1 MPRSHRFVRVLTM
14 GVGVALIAGLSSR
27 PAAAQG
33 ITFTPFVGSFYSLSK
48 YFDAD
53 IDLSLFGGSGTANFT
68 MEQTNTVAFGA
79 RLAVPIGAT
88 FSLEGEGSYSSSE
101 VRFTGTDAA
110 APGVDLAT
118 NLKGSVITGSL
129 RGVFRPRRSNLNVIA
144 GVAMVK
150 HGGDAWD
157 FDTNEHL
164 TNVGGVVGFGLRAA
178 VTPKLALNITA
189 EAFLYSFDPDES
201 DDTQNGFFENK
212 MQSDLIVSIGVPIQ
226 LSGR

>member
-1 MPRSHRFVRVLTM
+1 MAAVTAGIAL
-14 GVGVALIAGLSSR
+14 VAGISAR
-27 PAAAQG
+27 PAVAQG
-33 ITFTPFVGSFYSLSK
+33 ITFTPFVGSLYTLSK

-53 IDLSLFGGSGTANFT
+53 IDLSNFGGSGTANFT

-79 RLAVPIGAT
+79 RLSFPVGAT
-88 FSLEGEGSYSSSE
+88 FSVEGAGSYSSSE

-118 NLKGSVITGSL
+118 NLNGSVVTGSL
-129 RGVFRPRRSNLNVIA
+129 RGVYRPRRSNLNIIG
-144 GVAMVK
+144 GVAVVH
-150 HGGDAWD
+150 HGGEAWD
-157 FDTNEHL
+157 FDTNETL
-164 TNVGGVVGFGLRAA
+164 TNIGGVFGFGLRAQ

-201 DDTQNGFFENK
+201 NDTQNGFFESK
-212 MQSDLIVSIGVPIQ
+212 MQSDLIVSIGIPIQ

>member
-1 MPRSHRFVRVLTM
+1 MPRSHRFVRLAALTAGM
-14 GVGVALIAGLSSR
+14 ALTAVVGPR
-27 PAAAQG
+27 PAVAQG
-33 ITFTPFVGSFYSLSK
+33 ITFTPFVGSLYTLSK

-53 IDLSLFGGSGTANFT
+53 IDLSNFGGSGTANFT

-79 RLAVPIGAT
+79 RLAMPIGAT
-88 FSLEGEGSYSSSE
+88 FSVEGAGSYSSSE

-129 RGVFRPRRSNLNVIA
+129 RGVYRPRRSNLNIIGGLAVIH
-144 GVAMVK
+144 
-150 HGGDAWD
+150 HGGEAWD
-157 FDTNEHL
+157 FDTNETL
-164 TNVGGVVGFGLRAA
+164 TNIGGVVGFGLRAQ
-178 VTPKLALNITA
+178 VTPRFALNITA

-201 DDTQNGFFENK
+201 NDTQNGFFESK
-212 MQSDLIVSIGVPIQ
+212 MQSDLIVSIGIPIQ

>member
-1 MPRSHRFVRVLTM
+1 MAALSL
-14 GVGVALIAGLSSR
+14 GVALVASFAAR

-33 ITFTPFVGSFYSLSK
+33 ITFTPFVGSFYSLGK

-53 IDLSLFGGSGTANFT
+53 IDLGNFGGSGTANFT

-79 RLAVPIGAT
+79 RLAFPIGAT
-88 FSLEGEGSYSSSE
+88 LSLEGEGTYSSSE

-110 APGVDLAT
+110 GPGVDLAT

-129 RGVFRPRRSNLNVIA
+129 RGVLRPRRSNLNLIA
-144 GVAMVK
+144 GVAVVS

-157 FDTNEHL
+157 FDTNDKL
-164 TNVGGVVGFGLRAA
+164 TNIGGVVGFGLRAN

-201 DDTQNGFFENK
+201 DDTQNGFFKEK
-212 MQSDLIVSIGVPIQ
+212 MQSDLIVSIGIPIQ
-226 LSGR
+226 LTGR